1 MCYTI
6 LRLFSVPP
14 ALESGE
20 VLPLIFRKG
29 ENTVGPARTVRE
41 FFKKG
46 DVLLLALCVLASLM
60 GLVLIYSATRYDPDL
75 HNYAMKQAQFICM
88 GIVAYVWVTFID
100 IEYLM
105 EKWWWVF
112 LLLGLFVIALIK
124 PFGRMAGGNK
134 SWVFLPI
141 PHFPG
146 FQPGEIAK
154 LSFIVVLAWM
164 INKERPR
171 GLGRFPALVKYVI
184 LTGVF
189 AGSLAVL
196 SGDWGMVIVYLFIFV
211 VMAWVAGVSKWWFIG
226 VGVPMVGAVVFLWHF
241 ILPRIDKL
249 WSDYRIMRFRVVVE
263 HWKGNNLD
271 PQGQGWQQNQSL
283 TAIGSGQLTGM
294 GWLKGVKTQ
303 SYREDAL
310 NARHTDNI
318 FAVCGEEFGLVGCC
332 VVLLILLA
340 IILRCV
346 WVSRRAKSHMSA
358 YIAMGIAGMLMIQ
371 TMINVAM
378 TLYIGPVIGLTLP
391 FFSYGGSSTLT
402 LFIAMGLV
410 SGIKMRPLPSWL
422 KDRSQL

>member
-1 MCYTI
+1 MQP
-6 LRLFSVPP
+6 V
-14 ALESGE
+14 
-20 VLPLIFRKG
+20 
-29 ENTVGPARTVRE
+29 RTLKE

-46 DVLLLALCVLASLM
+46 DMVLLGLCILASLM
-60 GLVLIYSATRYDPDL
+60 GLVLIYSATRYMDSL
-75 HNYAMKQAQFICM
+75 HDFPQKQAMFICM
-88 GIVAYVWVTFID
+88 GVVAYVWVTFID

-124 PFGRMAGGNK
+124 PFGREAGGNR
-134 SWVFLPI
+134 SWVYLPI
-141 PHFPG
+141 PGFPG
-146 FQPGEIAK
+146 FRRGEIAK

-171 GLGRFPALVKYVI
+171 GLGRFPALMKYVV

-189 AGSLAVL
+189 AGPLAVL
-196 SGDWGMVIVYLFIFV
+196 SSDWGMVIVYLFIFV

-226 VGVPMVGAVVFLWHF
+226 VGTPLAGAVVFLWHF
-241 ILPRIDKL
+241 ILPRTKYWD
-249 WSDYRIMRFRVVVE
+249 DYRIMRFRVVVE
-263 HWKGNNLD
+263 HLKGNNLD
-271 PQGQGWQQNQSL
+271 PLGQGWQQEHSL
-283 TAIGSGQLTGM
+283 LAIGSGQLTGT
-294 GWLKGVKTQ
+294 GYLKGTQTQ
-303 SYREDAL
+303 SLRTDTL
-310 NARHTDNI
+310 PARHTDNI
-318 FAVCGEEFGLVGCC
+318 FAVCGEEFGMIGCC
-332 VVLLILLA
+332 AVLLVLLL

-371 TMINVAM
+371 TIINVAM

-391 FFSYGGSSTLT
+391 FISYGGSSTLT
-402 LFIAMGLV
+402 LFIAMGIV

>member
-1 MCYTI
+1 MQPT
-6 LRLFSVPP
+6 
-14 ALESGE
+14 
-20 VLPLIFRKG
+20 
-29 ENTVGPARTVRE
+29 RTLKE

-46 DVLLLALCVLASLM
+46 DVILLGLCILASIM
-60 GLVLIYSATRYDPDL
+60 GLVLIYSATRYMDSL
-75 HNYAMKQAQFICM
+75 HSFPEKQALFICA

-112 LLLGLFVIALIK
+112 LLLGLFVIALII
-124 PFGRMAGGNK
+124 PWGRDVGTGNR
-134 SWVFLPI
+134 SWVYI
-141 PHFPG
+141 PHVPFS

-154 LSFIVVLAWM
+154 LSYIVVLAWL
-164 INKERPR
+164 INKERPK
-171 GLGRFPALVKYVI
+171 GLGRFSSIVKYVI

-211 VMAWVAGVSKWWFIG
+211 IMAWVAGVSKWWFIG
-226 VGVPMVGAVVFLWHF
+226 LGTPMVGGVAFLWHF
-241 ILPRIDKL
+241 ILPRTKYWD
-249 WSDYRIMRFRVVVE
+249 DYRIMRFRVVVE
-263 HWKGNNLD
+263 HLKGNNLAPLD
-271 PQGQGWQQNQSL
+271 EGWQQSQSL
-283 TAIGSGQLTGM
+283 AAIGSGQLTGM
-294 GWLKGVKTQ
+294 GFLNGTQ
-303 SYREDAL
+303 THSPRRESL
-310 NARHTDNI
+310 PARHTDNI
-318 FAVCGEEFGLVGCC
+318 FAVCGEEFGMIGCC
-332 VVLLILLA
+332 AVLLVLLL

-358 YIAMGIAGMLMIQ
+358 YIAMGIAGMLMTQ
-371 TMINVAM
+371 TIINVAM

-391 FFSYGGSSTLT
+391 FISYGGTSTLT

>member
-1 MCYTI
+1 LHPT
-6 LRLFSVPP
+6 
-14 ALESGE
+14 
-20 VLPLIFRKG
+20 
-29 ENTVGPARTVRE
+29 RTLKE

-46 DVLLLALCVLASLM
+46 DVALLLLCILASLM
-60 GLVLIYSATRYDPDL
+60 GLVLIYSATRYREGLYSYPL
-75 HNYAMKQAQFICM
+75 KHTMFLCM
-88 GIVAYVWVTFID
+88 GIVAYIWVTFID

-112 LLLGLFVIALIK
+112 LLLGLFVIALIA
-124 PFGRMAGGNK
+124 PFGRDDGTGNK
-134 SWVFLPI
+134 SWVFLPVI
-141 PHFPG
+141 GKFFG

-154 LSFIVVLAWM
+154 LAYIVVLAWM

-171 GLGRFPALVKYVI
+171 GLGRFSALVKYVI

-226 VGVPMVGAVVFLWHF
+226 VGAPLAGTLVFLWHF

-249 WSDYRIMRFRVVVE
+249 WGDYRIMRFRVVVE

-271 PQGQGWQQNQSL
+271 PLGRGWQQNQSL
-283 TAIGSGQLTGM
+283 AAIGSGQLTGM
-294 GWLKGVKTQ
+294 GWLQGVKTQ
-303 SYREDAL
+303 SPRSTSL
-310 NARHTDNI
+310 PARHTDNI
-318 FAVCGEEFGLVGCC
+318 FAVCGEEFGLIGCC
-332 VVLLILLA
+332 AVLLVLLA

-371 TMINVAM
+371 TIINVAM
-378 TLYIGPVIGLTLP
+378 CLYLGPVIGLTLP

-402 LFIAMGLV
+402 LFIAMGVV

>member
-1 MCYTI
+1 MQP
-6 LRLFSVPP
+6 V
-14 ALESGE
+14 
-20 VLPLIFRKG
+20 
-29 ENTVGPARTVRE
+29 RTLKE

-46 DVLLLALCVLASLM
+46 DVVLLGLCILASLM
-60 GLVLIYSATRYDPDL
+60 GLVLIYSATRYMDSL
-75 HNYAMKQAQFICM
+75 HDFPQKQAIFICM
-88 GIVAYVWVTFID
+88 GVVAYIWVTFID

-112 LLLGLFVIALIK
+112 LLLGLFVIALII
-124 PFGRMAGGNK
+124 PFGRDVGTGNR
-134 SWVFLPI
+134 SWVYI
-141 PHFPG
+141 PHVPFS

-154 LSFIVVLAWM
+154 LAYIVVLAWM
-164 INKERPR
+164 INKARPR
-171 GLGRFPALVKYVI
+171 GLGRFSALVKYVV

-226 VGVPMVGAVVFLWHF
+226 VGGPLVGVVVFLWHF
-241 ILPRIDKL
+241 ILPRTKY
-249 WSDYRIMRFRVVVE
+249 WNDYRVMRFRIVVE

-271 PQGQGWQQNQSL
+271 PRGAGWQQNQSL
-283 TAIGSGQLTGM
+283 AAIGSGQLTGM
-294 GWLKGVKTQ
+294 GYLKGTCTH
-303 SYREDAL
+303 SSSRETL
-310 NARHTDNI
+310 PARHTDNI
-318 FAVCGEEFGLVGCC
+318 FAVCGEEFGMIGCC
-332 VVLLILLA
+332 AVLLVLLL

-371 TMINVAM
+371 TIINVAM

-391 FFSYGGSSTLT
+391 FISYGGTSTLT
-402 LFIAMGLV
+402 LFIAMGIV

>member
-1 MCYTI
+1 MQPT
-6 LRLFSVPP
+6 
-14 ALESGE
+14 
-20 VLPLIFRKG
+20 
-29 ENTVGPARTVRE
+29 RTLRE

-46 DVLLLALCVLASLM
+46 DVLLLCLCILASLM
-60 GLVLIYSATRYDPDL
+60 GLALIYSATQYRESLQDS
-75 HNYAMKQAQFICM
+75 AMKQAVFLCL
-88 GIVAYVWVTFID
+88 GVVAYVWVTFID

-124 PFGRMAGGNK
+124 PFGRDGGSGNK
-134 SWVFLPI
+134 SWVFLPVI
-141 PHFPG
+141 GKFFG

-154 LSFIVVLAWM
+154 LSYIVVLSWM

-171 GLGRFPALVKYVI
+171 GLGRFPAIMKYVV

-196 SGDWGMVIVYLFIFV
+196 SGDWGMVIVYLFIFL

-226 VGVPMVGAVVFLWHF
+226 MGAPLAGGVVFLWHF
-241 ILPRIDKL
+241 ILPRTKY
-249 WSDYRIMRFRVVVE
+249 WTDYRIMRFRVVVE
-263 HWKGNNLD
+263 HLKGNNLD
-271 PQGQGWQQNQSL
+271 PRGQGWQQSQSL
-283 TAIGSGQLTGM
+283 AAIGSGRLTGQ
-294 GWLKGVKTQ
+294 GWLQGRKTQ
-303 SYREDAL
+303 FAEEGTL
-310 NARHTDNI
+310 PARHTDNI

-332 VVLLILLA
+332 VVLLVLLA

-371 TMINVAM
+371 TIINVAM

>member
-1 MCYTI
+1 MQLT
-6 LRLFSVPP
+6 R
-14 ALESGE
+14 
-20 VLPLIFRKG
+20 IFK
-29 ENTVGPARTVRE
+29 E

-46 DVLLLALCVLASLM
+46 DVVLLALCISASLM
-60 GLVLIYSATRYDPDL
+60 GLALIYSATRYNQDL
-75 HNYAMKQAQFICM
+75 HTSAQKQAMFLCM

-112 LLLGLFVIALIK
+112 LLLGLFVIALIR
-124 PFGRMAGGNK
+124 PFGRDDGTGNR
-134 SWVFLPI
+134 SWVFLPVI
-141 PHFPG
+141 GKYFG

-196 SGDWGMVIVYLFIFV
+196 SGDWGMVIVYLFIFII
-211 VMAWVAGVSKWWFIG
+211 MAWVAGVSKWWFIG
-226 VGVPMVGAVVFLWHF
+226 VGAPLVGAALFLWNF
-241 ILPRIDKL
+241 ILPRTDY
-249 WSDYRIMRFRVVVE
+249 WNDYRIMRFRVVFD
-263 HWKGNNLD
+263 HNLSPD
-271 PQGQGWQQNQSL
+271 KWGWQQDRTL
-283 TAIGSGQLTGM
+283 LAIGSGQLTGM
-294 GWLKGVKTQ
+294 GWLNGTQTQ
-303 SYREDAL
+303 SSLEGSL
-310 NARHTDNI
+310 PARHTDNI
-318 FAVCGEEFGLVGCC
+318 FAVCGEEFGLIGCC
-332 VVLLILLA
+332 AVLLILLL
-340 IILRCV
+340 IILRCI
-346 WVSRRAKSHMSA
+346 WVSRRAKSYMSA
-358 YIAMGIAGMLMIQ
+358 YISMGIAAMLMIQ
-371 TMINVAM
+371 TIINVAM
-378 TLYIGPVIGLTLP
+378 NLYLGPVIGLTLP